1 MNSSAHRIESRFISQ
16 TYKYDA
22 ANRLIGSN
30 GNMSQEYS
38 TALPYG
44 YQSNYKYTLAG
55 KLLNKYVDS
64 KRLSTAMGPY
74 TARYDNE
81 YSYTHPNNP
90 YAVTH
95 IQDAYGAHYDF
106 SWSANGNLDKS
117 YAYATHT
124 DRRLCWTEDNR
135 LQAFM
140 ERGDEGGIAAYYNY
154 TADGERNIK
163 LTSPRLNMH
172 QNASQFN
179 NPPLFIP
186 TLYASPLITLT
197 PKGYTK
203 HYFEEGRRVC
213 SKLGGWF
220 LWRVPADDI
229 RKPVEEVKDNYEEQ
243 HNQQRQ
249 GVHETFGKCI
259 GAWPELIDKYD
270 LLKMLL
276 EYKEEEK
283 NFYYHS
289 DHLGSAAY
297 LTSGGDV
304 TQTLNYLPYGED
316 WIDVQNNMD
325 PRLGQYRFN
334 GKEKDYESGFH
345 YYGARYYWSEVLTGW
360 LSVDPMMD
368 KYPFISPYAYC
379 AWNPIILV
387 DPDGRDTSYYNLDGR
402 LQFVKKG
409 GSTINMMIVTRKDID
424 EKTFNK
430 GGYYAFD
437 VNDIDFNNMDDM
449 YNNSAKEGANE
460 WYYRVRIDGTSTTP
474 KEVGPK
480 GGMVKLDKDDKFM
493 VHTHTLDDAVEKN
506 SSNLDPSKDKDCV
519 GIGDR
524 FGIILGYSKKGET
537 SSSTSYGGITANR
550 NDFIP
555 SVSFYDHNGMIKLG
569 GKSPTYKTFKEKV
582 QNLQTR

>member
-1 MNSSAHRIESRFISQ
+1 LTTSAHKTEGV
-16 TYKYDA
+16 
-22 ANRLIGSN
+22 NRTKIVRSYPFVSLPER
-30 GNMSQEYS
+30 MR
-38 TALPYG
+38 TACDRSG
-44 YQSNYKYTLAG
+44 
-55 KLLNKYVDS
+55 
-64 KRLSTAMGPY
+64 
-74 TARYDNE
+74 
-81 YSYTHPNNP
+81 
-90 YAVTH
+90 
-95 IQDAYGAHYDF
+95 
-106 SWSANGNLDKS
+106 ANGNGAS
-117 YAYATHT
+117 SRGTRRT
-124 DRRLCWTEDNR
+124 DNARGQLEAGRFLCWTEDVAAQSERRAGLLAFPSQSCVGAANR
-135 LQAFM
+135 LQGFM
-140 ERGDEGGIAAYYNY
+140 ETGDEGGIAAYYNY

-229 RKPVEEVKDNYEEQ
+229 LKPVEEVKDNYEEQ

-276 EYKEEEK
+276 KYKEEEK

-345 YYGARYYWSEVLTGW
+345 YYGARYYWSELLTGW

-368 KYPFISPYAYC
+368 KYPGISPYNYC
-379 AWNPIILV
+379 MWNPVKLV
-387 DPDGRDTSYYNLDGR
+387 DPDGNIVLPYPGSKPEFIDYLNQVKAYLYANHSGDIIRQLDMLPIIIYVKEISFEEALEGRMAYNRNTNTIKWHPLAGLYTDENHLLSPTTVLNHEFDHALRYLLKPNQFIQDLITDDNSYDNREEERVITGSERQTAINLGEIFPW
-402 LQFVKKG
+402 Q
-409 GSTINMMIVTRKDID
+409 ITRK
-424 EKTFNK
+424 FHL
-430 GGYYAFD
+430 
-437 VNDIDFNNMDDM
+437 
-449 YNNSAKEGANE
+449 GAA
-460 WYYRVRIDGTSTTP
+460 
-474 KEVGPK
+474 
-480 GGMVKLDKDDKFM
+480 VK
-493 VHTHTLDDAVEKN
+493 V
-506 SSNLDPSKDKDCV
+506 
-519 GIGDR
+519 
-524 FGIILGYSKKGET
+524 
-537 SSSTSYGGITANR
+537 
-550 NDFIP
+550 
-555 SVSFYDHNGMIKLG
+555 
-569 GKSPTYKTFKEKV
+569 KSPTSIEVQPPYRINSPIKELEEIEV
-582 QNLQTR
+582 NDSLDY

>member
-1 MNSSAHRIESRFISQ
+1 MTTSAHKTEGVNRTKKVRFYPFVF
-16 TYKYDA
+16 T
-22 ANRLIGSN
+22 
-30 GNMSQEYS
+30 S
-38 TALPYG
+38 TG
-44 YQSNYKYTLAG
+44 
-55 KLLNKYVDS
+55 
-64 KRLSTAMGPY
+64 
-74 TARYDNE
+74 
-81 YSYTHPNNP
+81 
-90 YAVTH
+90 
-95 IQDAYGAHYDF
+95 
-106 SWSANGNLDKS
+106 
-117 YAYATHT
+117 
-124 DRRLCWTEDNR
+124 
-135 LQAFM
+135 
-140 ERGDEGGIAAYYNY
+140 EGGIAAYYNY

-172 QNASQFN
+172 QNASLFN

-229 RKPVEEVKDNYEEQ
+229 LKPVEEVKNNYEEQ

-276 EYKEEEK
+276 EYKNEEK

-360 LSVDPMMD
+360 LSVDPMAD
-368 KYPFISPYAYC
+368 KYPSISPYAYC
-379 AWNPIILV
+379 IWNPVKLV
-387 DPDGRDTSYYNLDGR
+387 DPDGFSSDDPPLRKYGKEIVKIGIKLLNHGYKKTHPKILSDNIEATAHYYLGKGKPIGLTTELGDKLVQTKDFQKRHRRIVQGKTTSLSGNFAVDMTLVDP
-402 LQFVKKG
+402 
-409 GSTINMMIVTRKDID
+409 T
-424 EKTFNK
+424 KTFFIGDTRVDYIITVSDDKKTCTVTYTLFSHDGFYDPNFVAEEC
-430 GGYYAFD
+430 GNAARACSFGL
-437 VNDIDFNNMDDM
+437 IDFLKADGEGNNL
-449 YNNSAKEGANE
+449 E
-460 WYYRVRIDGTSTTP
+460 
-474 KEVGPK
+474 
-480 GGMVKLDKDDKFM
+480 L
-493 VHTHTLDDAVEKN
+493 
-506 SSNLDPSKDKDCV
+506 
-519 GIGDR
+519 
-524 FGIILGYSKKGET
+524 
-537 SSSTSYGGITANR
+537 GGIPYN
-550 NDFIP
+550 FIP
-555 SVSFYDHNGMIKLG
+555 QKRM
-569 GKSPTYKTFKEKV
+569 FKFKNPGYVEN
-582 QNLQTR
+582 Q

>member
-172 QNASQFN
+172 QNASLFN
-179 NPPLFIP
+179 HPPLFIP

-197 PKGYTK
+197 AKGYTK

-213 SKLGGWF
+213 SKLGGGF

-276 EYKEEEK
+276 EYKNDEK
-283 NFYYHS
+283 DFYYHS

-345 YYGARYYWSEVLTGW
+345 YYGARYYWSELLTGW
-360 LSVDPMMD
+360 LSVDPMAD
-368 KYPFISPYAYC
+368 KYPSISPYNYC
-379 AWNPIILV
+379 MWNPIKLV
-387 DPDGRDTSYYNLDGR
+387 DPDGMDTTIVFDLDNASIYRREDTKRIGLYFVQVEHGEETTLYSGNTSYDRVNVGNNRTIISFKDAKQARDIYNYLKDNDVQFEWNLMFLKDGSAD
-402 LQFVKKG
+402 L
-409 GSTINMMIVTRKDID
+409 VT
-424 EKTFNK
+424 
-430 GGYYAFD
+430 
-437 VNDIDFNNMDDM
+437 
-449 YNNSAKEGANE
+449 SAL
-460 WYYRVRIDGTSTTP
+460 
-474 KEVGPK
+474 
-480 GGMVKLDKDDKFM
+480 LDKISMDQDDYSSENVESWRHYHPSFSGYLYWM
-493 VHTHTLDDAVEKN
+493 PSERDQEFALSLGLCPSILDFCGQEYDFAPIIKENKNKVFTAEQYVRYKGILEKKN
-506 SSNLDPSKDKDCV
+506 
-519 GIGDR
+519 
-524 FGIILGYSKKGET
+524 
-537 SSSTSYGGITANR
+537 
-550 NDFIP
+550 
-555 SVSFYDHNGMIKLG
+555 
-569 GKSPTYKTFKEKV
+569 PTIRTYCK
-582 QNLQTR
+582 